1 MFNGKM
7 KAVTFSY
14 DDAPF
19 QDRRLV
25 EIFNKYGLKC
35 TFNVNTGLFGQGH
48 RTIMPEEMP
57 SLYKGHEIAV
67 HTVTHPHLEKMENDD
82 EIVCEI
88 ENDRRRLE
96 EIMGYK
102 VVGMAYPFGT
112 YNDKVVDLIANKTE
126 IKYSRTVKATM
137 NFEPQTDLIR
147 FNPTCH
153 HKVDNLFELAQ
164 KFIDMKPESPQ
175 IFYIWGHSYE
185 FDREDGQWE
194 RMEEFCRLISGH
206 DDIFYG
212 TNAEILLK

>member
-1 MFNGKM
+1 M

-137 NFEPQTDLIR
+137 NFEVQTDLIR

>member
-1 MFNGKM
+1 M

-25 EIFNKYGLKC
+25 EIFNKYSLKC
-35 TFNVNTGLFGQGH
+35 TFNVNSGLFGQGH

-67 HTVTHPHLEKMENDD
+67 HTITHPHLELMENEDD
-82 EIVCEI
+82 IVREI
-88 ENDRRRLE
+88 EDDRLRLS
-96 EIMGYK
+96 EIMGYDI
-102 VVGMAYPFGT
+102 VGMAYPFGT
-112 YNDKVVDLIANKTE
+112 YNDKVVELMATKTGV
-126 IKYSRTVKATM
+126 KYSRTVKATL
-137 NFEPQTDLIR
+137 NFEPQTDLLR
-147 FNPTCH
+147 FHPTCH
-153 HKVDNLFELAQ
+153 HKSDRLFELA
-164 KFIDMKPESPQ
+164 KEFIEMKPDKPQ

-194 RMEEFCRLISGH
+194 RMEEFCKLISGH

-212 TNAEILLK
+212 NNTEILLSK

>member
-88 ENDRRRLE
+88 ENDRLRLE

-137 NFEPQTDLIR
+137 NFEVQTDLIR
-147 FNPTCH
+147 LNPTCH

-164 KFIDMKPESPQ
+164 KFIEMKPEHPQ